1 MIEYPLVKPDELV
14 REAWAAM
21 TRHDSDEALRLWG
34 ALRDQSPDC
43 VDGYI
48 WAVQVLW
55 LEGRFDEAEAL
66 AQTAFA
72 HFPRHSDLLVQ
83 HAWIASARQDWDEA
97 ARRWA
102 FVRERV
108 PARMEGYQHGARA
121 LWQAGRTEEAET
133 VAADGLERE
142 PKNIELV
149 AESAWAAAIRQDW
162 ENALARWM
170 LVHATDPDR
179 LDARLGSARALRMLR
194 RLDDAEVL
202 VAGSLV
208 RRPDNVD
215 LLIEH
220 VWVAAGRRD
229 WPTAAERYARAR
241 DAAPDPARVEQG
253 LRWIVEQLSAP
264 AAPHAAAAD
273 APGVR
278 SQPDTD
284 SEIEEMSPSALM
296 LSFESLGERCDFGA
310 VQRHFGVEP
319 LGLLRFA
326 WAPFDPLIA
335 ALEDRFAAIGAVED
349 TEFGRYR
356 DETILRMKKYGL
368 IFHTFVEGMCDAPT
382 EKQQAFYEQQRRR
395 LAFLRNK
402 LVSDLEDPQKIYVY
416 STEDAASD
424 DDARRLFRALRAY
437 GRNSLLYVRP
447 ATAKRP
453 EGLVEAL
460 EDGLYVGNFPGLN
473 DFVSGN
479 NPPLELWRR
488 LCLQTHRLARAGAT
502 DGAFL
507 KNLI

>member
-1 MIEYPLVKPDELV
+1 MIEYPLVKPDELA
-14 REAWAAM
+14 RDAWAAM
-21 TRHDSDEALRLWG
+21 SRRDSDEALRLWG
-34 ALRDQSPDC
+34 ALRDQSPDRA
-43 VDGYI
+43 DGFV

-55 LEGRFDEAEAL
+55 LDGRFDEAEAL
-66 AQTAFA
+66 AQTAFT

-83 HAWIASARQDWDEA
+83 HAWIASAQQDWNEA

-102 FVRERV
+102 VVRERV
-108 PARMEGYQHGARA
+108 PARIEGYQHGARA

-133 VAADGLERE
+133 VAAAGLERE

-149 AESAWAAAIRQDW
+149 AESGWAAAIRQDW
-162 ENALARWM
+162 DNALARWM
-170 LVHATDPDR
+170 VVHATDPDR
-179 LDARLGSARALRMLR
+179 LDARLGGARALRMLG

-220 VWVAAGRRD
+220 VWIAAGRRD
-229 WPTAAERYARAR
+229 WPTVAERYARAR

-253 LRWIVEQLSAP
+253 LRWIVEQLGTATAAQAPGAP
-264 AAPHAAAAD
+264 AT
-273 APGVR
+273 V
-278 SQPDTD
+278 SQPDID

-326 WAPFDPLIA
+326 WAPFDSLIA
-335 ALEDRFAAIGAVED
+335 ALEDRFAAIGTVED

-356 DETILRMKKYGL
+356 NETILRMKKYGL
-368 IFHTFVEGMCDAPT
+368 MFHTFVDGMHDAPA
-382 EKQQAFYEQQRRR
+382 EKQRVFYEQQRRR

-402 LVSDLEDPQKIYVY
+402 LVADLEDPQKIYIY
-416 STEDAASD
+416 STDEAASD
-424 DDARRLFRALRAY
+424 DHARRLFRALQAF

-453 EGLVEAL
+453 EGLVETL
-460 EDGLYVGNFPGLN
+460 EEGLYVGHYPGLN

-488 LCLQTHRLARAGAT
+488 LCLQTHRLACTGAA

>member
-1 MIEYPLVKPDELV
+1 MIEYPLVKPEELA

-21 TRHDSDEALRLWG
+21 SRRDSDEALRLWG
-34 ALRDQSPDC
+34 ALRDQSPDRA
-43 VDGYI
+43 DGYV

-55 LEGRFDEAEAL
+55 LDARFDEAEAL
-66 AQTAFA
+66 AQTAFV
-72 HFPRHSDLLVQ
+72 HFPRHPDLLVQ

-97 ARRWA
+97 VRRWA
-102 FVRERV
+102 VVRERV
-108 PARMEGYQHGARA
+108 PTRMEGYQHGARA

-133 VAADGLERE
+133 VAAAGLDRE

-162 ENALARWM
+162 ENAVARWM
-170 LVHATDPDR
+170 LVHAADPDR
-179 LDARLGSARALRMLR
+179 LDARLGAARALRMLGR
-194 RLDDAEVL
+194 IDDAELL

-208 RRPDNVD
+208 RHPDNVD

-220 VWVAAGRRD
+220 VWIAAGRRD

-241 DAAPDPARVEQG
+241 DAAADPARVEQS

-264 AAPHAAAAD
+264 AAQQAAAV
-273 APGVR
+273 APGVS

-326 WAPFDPLIA
+326 WAPFDSLIA
-335 ALEDRFAAIGAVED
+335 ALEDRFAAIGTVED
-349 TEFGRYR
+349 IEFGRYR

-368 IFHTFVEGMCDAPT
+368 MFHTFIEGMHDAPA
-382 EKQQAFYEQQRRR
+382 EKQQAFHEQQRRR
-395 LAFLRNK
+395 LAFLKNK
-402 LVSDLEDPQKIYVY
+402 LVGDLEDPQKIFVY
-416 STEDAASD
+416 STDDAASD

-447 ATAKRP
+447 VMDKRP

-460 EDGLYVGNFPGLN
+460 EDGHFAGYFPGLN

-488 LCLQTHRLARAGAT
+488 LCLQTHRLARAGAA